1 MKNIIKNLLLILFL
15 TILCFSCFN
24 SLKIKADTYDP
35 IRTIFTNP
43 GEDSNN
49 EIRINYHIDIDKS
62 GSYVIYTEKD
72 DINWENSTKVM
83 AEEIENDAF
92 TQLNAVG
99 EKFKQ
104 CGAVLSNLKS
114 GTKYMYKV
122 CLDDYQSS
130 IHYFKTGSQYFSFV
144 WTSDF
149 HEYIDSYKRL
159 SKATANILEAIELNN
174 GVDFVLSTGDTIAHG
189 GTYKYW
195 NQLSNA
201 SWISDYMYADT
212 IGNHDWMTSAGTTV
226 EKGASHIFFGANHN
240 NPKNGYEGQE
250 NICYYF
256 YYGDALFICLNTEEY
271 SQEQYDWCEEVLK
284 NSDAQYK
291 FLFQHYQMFNKDG
304 GFCKTGYTRWH
315 ELCDKYGIDVAFSGN
330 SHVYVRSKS
339 IYNNELNTDKTKGTV
354 YMVAPSSDGER
365 GMSPCDVTKNTEIVA
380 KNWAGGTYQVAC
392 SIVNVKDGFISIKL
406 INQGGEIL
414 DSVIIQAKR
423 GVSSRITKDISDIDT
438 KSFENTYSVSV
449 NRSDLTKPYFNYNE
463 EAYDAVKNV
472 TITDKDSGQIYYFGK
487 LSEDSSK
494 FKLSNFIEK
503 STLNLLIKVTYWNNE
518 DYEFEQKFI
527 NRKPY
532 GSISNFEIK
541 EELENEI
548 KLSWISSLKKDEVQ
562 KIELFVNNEKNSDLD
577 ISANNFTIDKE
588 LLNIEQN
595 NEIEL
600 KIISVDNEVIETL
613 KLDYYLKKE
622 VILEKIEIKVVDR
635 KDSYYSG
642 DTVKLSVTTTP
653 KNFDDEFEWISS
665 DDSIATISDNVVTF
679 NKSGKVTITVKSKSN
694 SNIFD
699 EIEFEIKEKENVL
712 PVDPVNPEKDSG
724 CNSASIQ
731 MMWYITSIL
740 GLAFILKKKLK

>member
-1 MKNIIKNLLLILFL
+1 MKNIIKKFLLLLFFVIL
-15 TILCFSCFN
+15 SMYCFN
-24 SLKIKADTYDP
+24 SIKIKANTYDP
-35 IRTIFTNP
+35 VRTIFTNP

-62 GSYVIYTEKD
+62 GSYVVYTEKED
-72 DINWENSTKVM
+72 TNWEKAVKVM
-83 AEEIENDAF
+83 AEEVENDAF

-122 CLDDYQSS
+122 CLDNYESS

-149 HEYIDSYKRL
+149 HAYKGGTRL
-159 SKATANILEAIELNN
+159 NNATANILEAIELNN

-189 GTYKYW
+189 GTYEYW
-195 NQLSNA
+195 NQISNA
-201 SWISDYMYADT
+201 SWICDYMYADT

-226 EKGASHIFFGANHN
+226 DKGASHIFFGANHN

-304 GFCKTGYTRWH
+304 SFCKTGYTRWH

-339 IYNNELNTDKTKGTV
+339 IYNGELNTDKTKGTV
-354 YMVAPSSDGER
+354 YMVAPSSDGDR

-380 KNWAGGTYQVAC
+380 KNWAGGTYQVAS
-392 SIVNVKDGFISIKL
+392 SIVNVRENYISIKL
-406 INQGGEIL
+406 INKGGEIL
-414 DSVIIQAKR
+414 DSVTIPAKR

-449 NRSDLTKPYFNYNE
+449 NKSDLTKPYFNYNKD
-463 EAYDAVKNV
+463 AYNAVKNV
-472 TITDKDSGQIYYFGK
+472 TITDKDSGKIYYFGK
-487 LSEDSSK
+487 LEENKDK
-494 FKLSNFIEK
+494 FKLSNFKEK
-503 STLNLLIKVTYWNNE
+503 STLNLIIKVSYWNNE
-518 DYEFEQKFI
+518 TYEVTQQFI

-532 GSISNFEIK
+532 GTISDFKIK

-548 KLSWISSLKKDEVQ
+548 KLSWISSLKKDEV
-562 KIELFVNNEKNSDLD
+562 KGLELVVNNKKISDLD
-577 ISANNFTIDKE
+577 IIETNYSINKE
-588 LLNIEQN
+588 LLNVNQN
-595 NEIEL
+595 NEILL
-600 KIISVDNEVIETL
+600 KIISSDDEVIETL
-613 KLDYYLKKE
+613 KLEYYYEEKIE
-622 VILEKIEIKVVDR
+622 LEKIEIKIIDE

-642 DTVKLSVTTTP
+642 DSVELIINTTP
-653 KNFDDEFEWISS
+653 ENFDDEFEWVSS
-665 DDSIATISDNVVTF
+665 DSSIVTISNNIVTF
-679 NKSGKVTITVKSKSN
+679 KKSGKVTITVKSKSN
-694 SNIFD
+694 PSVFEKKEFD
-699 EIEFEIKEKENVL
+699 IKEKENVEPIQ
-712 PVDPVNPEKDSG
+712 PVTPQENSG
-724 CNSASIQ
+724 CNSGSIQ
-731 MMWYITSIL
+731 MVWYLISVL
-740 GLAFILKKKLK
+740 GLAFVLKKRIK